1 MDPSMDIASPQGEYE
16 MRRAFISMGNKNS
29 DTNMATKSFMQTRAW
44 PASTLSSRRTNIALT
59 RKLTRK
65 PPSFGII
72 PGAIGSREW
81 RETSRGWGGSGEGG
95 AWNGQNLKKML
106 KLSGI
111 TLGHTFLFR
120 NSVPTRHEQYFCINK
135 HKS

>member
-81 RETSRGWGGSGEGG
+81 RETSRGWGETFS
-95 AWNGQNLKKML
+95 ALYQHFF
-106 KLSGI
+106 S
-111 TLGHTFLFR
+111 TLFFSTFLFR
-120 NSVPTRHEQYFCINK
+120 NSAPTRHEQYFCINK